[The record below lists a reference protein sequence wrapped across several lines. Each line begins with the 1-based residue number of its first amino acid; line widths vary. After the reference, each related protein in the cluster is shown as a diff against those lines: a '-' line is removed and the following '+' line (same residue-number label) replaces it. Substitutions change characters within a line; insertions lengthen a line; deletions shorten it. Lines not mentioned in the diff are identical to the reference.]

1 MWQRAALGAS
11 LEILT
16 SHPMNI
22 RLLFA
27 SLICFSSMAVAA
39 DPAPV
44 VSNLDAQPLAALARR
59 IFEATDF
66 LGDPFSDDKKK
77 AFAEALASKEDAS
90 EKIQAVLDERVLLVV
105 TINPEMRVKVAPGP
119 AKRQLIQNGWSNFLV
134 KIVNEAGVTPPLN
147 VKSPQAARVFAG
159 EGHKPVDTDRLPQ
172 NERWLDLDFF
182 TRQPM
187 QAKLSGL
194 GADYMLINL
203 YSRDAGKRDARFS
216 FDIGQGTQDLGF
228 RSDCDIL
235 FDCLPAREI
244 TLRVKDDKGQPCM
257 AGFMIYDK
265 AGRVYPAQAK
275 RLAPDFWFHPQ
286 VYREDGESVQL
297 PDGNYTV
304 EFRRGPESL
313 TETRQITVN
322 PELKELSFQVKRWI
336 DPAAFGWISGDHH
349 IHAAGCRHYSNPSE
363 GVHATDMARHCR
375 GEDLRIGA
383 NLTWGPCFEY
393 QRQFFTGKED
403 VNSRWPYLLRY
414 DVEVSGFGSHVS
426 GHLCLLGLKEQIYP
440 GENKDAGWNTH
451 WPTLGLNT
459 LKWAKQ
465 QGAVCGPAH
474 SGSGLGVAETLIPN
488 YAIPPMDGIGA
499 NEAIVD
505 VTHELPG
512 PDGKLVPALDFMST
526 IDTSPVSELN
536 FWYHVLNA
544 GYRLKVSGETDFPCV
559 YGERVGMG
567 RSYVKLKG
575 QYTYDDW
582 VRGVGDGRAYVTDG
596 RSHFIDFKV
605 NGVAPGEALKQGEPL
620 SEVRVKGK
628 TTLEITAKVAAL
640 LSETPETPPLIGYLS
655 PQTPPAT
662 LTSWHLERARIGAT
676 RDVPVELVVNG
687 QPVAR
692 QIIKADGGLHDVNFK
707 LTVERS
713 SWVALRILPSSHT
726 NAVFVIADEKP
737 IRASKRSIE
746 WCLKSVDKCWEQKE
760 KSYAEAEKQDAVA
773 AYEHARQA
781 YRSRLAET
789 EVD

>member
-1 MWQRAALGAS
+1 
-11 LEILT
+11 
-16 SHPMNI
+16 MNL
-22 RLLFA
+22 RHLFA
-27 SLICFSSMAVAA
+27 AFLCSTVFASA

-44 VSNLDAQPLAALARR
+44 VYNLDAQPLGALARR
-59 IFEATDF
+59 VFEATDF
-66 LGDPFSDDKKK
+66 LGDPFGADKKK
-77 AFAEALASKEDAS
+77 AFSEALASDKDAS
-90 EKIQAVLDERVLLVV
+90 EKIQAILDERVLLVV
-105 TINPEMRVKVAPGP
+105 TVNPEMRVKVASGP
-119 AKRQLIQNGWSNFLV
+119 AKRVLVQNGWSNFLV
-134 KIVNEAGVTPPLN
+134 KIINEAGVTTPLN
-147 VKSPQAARVFAG
+147 LKSPQATRAFSG
-159 EGHKPVDTDRLPQ
+159 EGHQPVDKARLPE
-172 NERWLDLDFF
+172 NERWLDIDFF

-187 QAKLSGL
+187 QTKLSGL
-194 GADYMLINL
+194 GADYMLVNL

-244 TLRVKDDKGQPCM
+244 KLRVKDDKGQPCM
-257 AGFMIYDK
+257 AAFMIYDE

-286 VYREDGESVQL
+286 IYREEGESIRL

-313 TETRQITVN
+313 PETRKITVN
-322 PELKELSFQVKRWI
+322 AETKELSFQVKRWI
-336 DPAAFGWISGDHH
+336 DPAASGWISGDHH

-363 GVHATDMARHCR
+363 GVHAPDMARHCR

-403 VNSRWPYLLRY
+403 ATSRWPYLLRY

-426 GHLCLLGLKEQIYP
+426 GHLCLLGLKEQMYP
-440 GENKDAGWNTH
+440 GEKTDAGWNTH

-459 LKWAKQ
+459 LKWAKK

-474 SGSGLGVAETLIPN
+474 SGAGLGVAETQIPN

-505 VTHELPG
+505 ITHELPG

-536 FWYHVLNA
+536 FLYHVLNA

-567 RSYVKLKG
+567 RSYVKLSGK
-575 QYTYDDW
+575 YTYDDW
-582 VRGVGDGRAYVTDG
+582 VRGIGDGRAYVTDG

-605 NGVAPGEALKQGEPL
+605 NGVAPGETLKQGEPL
-620 SEVRVKGK
+620 SEVRVQGK
-628 TTLEITAKVAAL
+628 NTLAITAKVAAL
-640 LSETPETPPLIGYLS
+640 LAETPEKPPTMGYLS
-655 PQTPPAT
+655 PQSPPGA
-662 LTSWHLERARIGAT
+662 LTAWHLERARIGT
-676 RDVPVELVVNG
+676 SREVPVELVVNG

-692 QIIKADGGLHDVNFK
+692 QAIVADGTLHDVSFQFP
-707 LTVERS
+707 VERS
-713 SWVALRILPSSHT
+713 SWIALRILPSSHT
-726 NAVFVIADEKP
+726 NAVFVIADGKP

-760 KSYAEAEKQDAVA
+760 KSYAEAEKQEAAA

-781 YRSRLAET
+781 YRTRLAEA
-789 EVD
+789 EVE